1 MTTQAGL
8 SLHTGLIFDA
18 VSQFGGVSTRTSP
31 AKTYYYFSSLLMLC
45 LRLCPQV
52 VQIMIGLLCILFG
65 LTAVYS
71 WAMIAY
77 SPFAL
82 GAAVRT
88 HKHD

>member
-1 MTTQAGL
+1 
-8 SLHTGLIFDA
+8 
-18 VSQFGGVSTRTSP
+18 
-31 AKTYYYFSSLLMLC
+31 MLR

-52 VQIMIGLLCILFG
+52 VQIMIGLLCILFS
-65 LTAVYS
+65 LTAISS